1 MLYNEVYRNKLK
13 EITWD
18 TMQEHLRA
26 INGIKNNYIV
36 YNYQIRKITSDE
48 KRKLQLI
55 MDLRRNQLK

>member
-1 MLYNEVYRNKLK
+1 MYRNKLK

-36 YNYQIRKITSDE
+36 YNYQIKKQTSDE
-48 KRKLQLI
+48 RRKLQLVL
-55 MDLRRNQLK
+55 DLRKNQIK